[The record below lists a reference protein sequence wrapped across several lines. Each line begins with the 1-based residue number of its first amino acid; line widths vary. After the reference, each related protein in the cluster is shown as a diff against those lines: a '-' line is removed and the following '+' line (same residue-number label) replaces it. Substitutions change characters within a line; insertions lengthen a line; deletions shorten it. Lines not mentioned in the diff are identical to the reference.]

1 MIGTEVKN
9 QKERKPQAWFLNGGA
24 HPIQGSCDVT
34 MRWPEPSNQ
43 EGYKNFLAKG
53 AAQ

>member
-9 QKERKPQAWFLNGGA
+9 QKEKKPQAWSLNGGA
-24 HPIQGSCDVT
+24 RLIQGLCVAT

-43 EGYKNFLAKG
+43 EGCKNFLAKG